1 MLHIYIYSLANNQ
14 NLLYF
19 QFAILLSLVLVLE
32 LAAAIAAYALQ
43 DGIKNL
49 LAEKI
54 NITMHQYGKNEEA
67 TEAIDFLQSKVINF
81 IKFYELK
88 YIHIYIYT

>member
-1 MLHIYIYSLANNQ
+1 MLSVV
-14 NLLYF
+14 LLM
-19 QFAILLSLVLVLE
+19 E

-54 NITMHQYGKNEEA
+54 NATMHLYGQNKEA
-67 TEAIDFLQSKVINF
+67 KAALDFMQSKVRQPLRHNLALLF
-81 IKFYELK
+81 LCLCM
-88 YIHIYIYT
+88 